1 MLLSSTLS
9 TADSLPLPPG
19 LIHVSTCRYLKV
31 TMLPLGITYNGPGL
45 LAKALGKLTLGAV
58 LAPLAEQHQ
67 IGVGQNAEGAK
78 VSTKAVTVASIFTMK
93 PC

>member
-19 LIHVSTCRYLKV
+19 LIYVSICRYLKV
-31 TMLPLGITYNGPGL
+31 TMLPLGIIYNGPGL
-45 LAKALGKLTLGAV
+45 LAKALEKLMLGAV

-67 IGVGQNAEGAK
+67 IGVCHNAQGAK
-78 VSTKAVTVASIFTMK
+78 VSTKEVTVASIFTRK